1 MDEERRTTLNLRQ
14 MMAATKERLFFINTG
29 FLDRTADEIH
39 TSMQAGPV
47 LAKADFKA
55 APWYNAY
62 EESNVDCGVATGL
75 IGRGQIGKGM
85 WAAPDDMAKM
95 VREKGAQ
102 LTAGASTAW
111 VPSPTAATLHAI
123 HYHQT
128 SVQQVQA
135 TMKKSAAEIE
145 ARRSTQA
152 QAIMTLPLLA
162 DPSSLSAEKVQWEL
176 ENNAQGL
183 LGYVVRWVGQCVGCS
198 KVPDLNNVQLM
209 EDRATLRI
217 SSQHIANWLHHG
229 IVTEGQVLD
238 TLKRMAA
245 IVDKQNLGGQ
255 GYKQLAPNFD
265 GPEWQA
271 ALDLIFKGR
280 ETPNGYTEET
290 LSHWRRVR
298 KAMDATEAARDD
310 AVHA

>member
-183 LGYVVRWVGQCVGCS
+183 LGYVVRWVGQGVGCS

-229 IVTEGQVLD
+229 IVTEGQVGNQPPVSARLVLD
-238 TLKRMAA
+238 
-245 IVDKQNLGGQ
+245 
-255 GYKQLAPNFD
+255 F
-265 GPEWQA
+265 
-271 ALDLIFKGR
+271 
-280 ETPNGYTEET
+280 
-290 LSHWRRVR
+290 
-298 KAMDATEAARDD
+298 
-310 AVHA
+310 